1 MSAQTVDRV
10 DHGDDLGDRLRRLGI
25 FADQVPP
32 HARVQV
38 SLELDRVATLLGRR
52 VAEESDDPTR

>member
-1 MSAQTVDRV
+1 VSGPGDRV
-10 DHGDDLGDRLRRLGI
+10 DNGYDLGERLRRLAV

-38 SLELDRVATLLGRR
+38 SLELDRVATLLGRV
-52 VAEESDDPTR
+52 VAEVDDDAER